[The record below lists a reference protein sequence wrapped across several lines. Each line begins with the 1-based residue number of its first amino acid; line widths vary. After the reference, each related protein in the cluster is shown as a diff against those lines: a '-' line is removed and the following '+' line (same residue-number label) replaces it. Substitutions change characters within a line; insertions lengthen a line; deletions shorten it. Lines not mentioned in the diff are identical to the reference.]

1 MGTHPI
7 FESDFDCLTV
17 RLRGY
22 RDVVT
27 VVFFVAKNKAKM
39 VFETCGPN
47 EAMIVSGC
55 CHKSP
60 VMIPG
65 GRVWVWP
72 VCQKIQRLSLNT
84 MTLQVHST
92 EVTTR
97 QGVPINCIG
106 VAQVKIES
114 RNEKVLSVA
123 CTNFLGKSEKNI
135 RQVALETMEGH
146 QRAIMGQ
153 MTVEEIYQDRK
164 AFAIKVFEVASTD
177 LMNMGICVVSYT
189 LKDVNDRGG
198 YLKALGMGR
207 TAQVKRDARMGQAK
221 AKMKGEMKEAQAEQE
236 RMMSKYSNDTLV
248 ADSKREFDLRKAEN
262 KKEVETQKAIEK
274 LAGALQ
280 EAITM
285 QALKEEEMKI
295 EVVKRTRQIELQDQ
309 EILRREKELEATVM
323 KPAEAEKYRVEKIAQ
338 ADKERSILE
347 AEADA
352 ESIRIRGEAK
362 AFAIQERSSAEAEQM
377 RKKALAWKQYQEAAM
392 VDMVLKTLPQIAAEI
407 AAPLARANKVTMVSS
422 GGGEI
427 GAAKLTGEVLDVVR
441 RLPAVVEAMT
451 GVQLMPTK

>member
-7 FESDFDCLTV
+7 FESDFDCLTDKKHK
-17 RLRGY
+17 REMG
-22 RDVVT
+22 
-27 VVFFVAKNKAKM
+27 
-39 VFETCGPN
+39 FETSGPN
-47 EAMIVSGC
+47 EAMIVSGFGYT
-55 CHKSP
+55 SP
-60 VMIPG
+60 AMIPG

-72 VCQKIQRLSLNT
+72 CVQQIQRISLNT
-84 MTLQVHST
+84 MTLQINSDHVNT
-92 EVTTR
+92 K
-97 QGVPINCIG
+97 QGVPISCIG
-106 VAQVKIES
+106 VAQVKVES
-114 RNEKVLSVA
+114 RQEQMLSTA
-123 CTNFLGKSEKNI
+123 CTHFLGKDEETI
-135 RQVALETMEGH
+135 RSIALETMEGH

-164 AFAIKVFEVASTD
+164 AFSVKVFEVASTD
-177 LMNMGICVVSYT
+177 LMNVGIFVVSYT
-189 LKDVNDRGG
+189 LKDIRDRDG

-207 TAQVKRDARMGQAK
+207 TAQVKRDARIGEAH
-221 AKMKGEMKEAQAEQE
+221 AKMEATMKEAEAEQE
-236 RMMSKYSNDTLV
+236 RMMSKYENDTLI
-248 ADSKREFDLRKAEN
+248 ADSKREYDLRKAEN

-274 LAGALQ
+274 LAHALQ
-280 EAITM
+280 EAKTM
-285 QALKEEEMKI
+285 QDLKNEEMKI
-295 EVVKRTRQIELQDQ
+295 EIVKRTRQIELQDQ

-338 ADKERSILE
+338 ADKERAVLE
-347 AEADA
+347 AE
-352 ESIRIRGEAK
+352 
-362 AFAIQERSSAEAEQM
+362 AEAEQM
-377 RKKALAWKQYQEAAM
+377 RKKADAWQNYQEAAM

>member
-7 FESDFDCLTV
+7 FESDFDCLTDKKHK
-17 RLRGY
+17 REMG
-22 RDVVT
+22 
-27 VVFFVAKNKAKM
+27 
-39 VFETCGPN
+39 FETSGPN
-47 EAMIVSGC
+47 EAMIVSGFGYT
-55 CHKSP
+55 SP
-60 VMIPG
+60 AMIPG

-72 VCQKIQRLSLNT
+72 CVQQIQRISLNT
-84 MTLQVHST
+84 MTLQIDSDHVNT
-92 EVTTR
+92 K
-97 QGVPINCIG
+97 QGVPISCIG
-106 VAQVKIES
+106 VAQVKVES
-114 RNEKVLSVA
+114 RQEQMLSTA
-123 CTNFLGKSEKNI
+123 YTHFLGKDEETI
-135 RQVALETMEGH
+135 RSIALETMEGH

-164 AFAIKVFEVASTD
+164 AFSVKVFEVASTD
-177 LMNMGICVVSYT
+177 LMNMGIFVVSYT
-189 LKDVNDRGG
+189 LKDI
-198 YLKALGMGR
+198 
-207 TAQVKRDARMGQAK
+207 
-221 AKMKGEMKEAQAEQE
+221 
-236 RMMSKYSNDTLV
+236 
-248 ADSKREFDLRKAEN
+248 REHDLRKAEN

-274 LAGALQ
+274 LAHALQ
-280 EAITM
+280 EAKTM
-285 QALKEEEMKI
+285 QDLKNEEMKI
-295 EVVKRTRQIELQDQ
+295 EIVKRTRQIELQDQ

-347 AEADA
+347 AEAEA

-362 AFAIQERSSAEAEQM
+362 AFAIQQRSSAEAEQM
-377 RKKALAWKQYQEAAM
+377 RKKALAWQQYQEAAM